1 MENFLNLRRF
11 FDAFKNLTLWQR
23 IFEWRAMRSLSYEA
37 NEELV
42 RLAEDAK
49 NVRAEVENLKR
60 ERDVLFQQKNSFKE
74 QLMELRDTLIKAES
88 RIQHADDELRR
99 IEKENQ
105 DLQRKVILT
114 EQRDEQRRRETD
126 QSMQHLVAL
135 KTKVEKEMSDIQAQ
149 RLRDVE
155 ERNHLMKETW
165 RRHEEAVQNTIKCLC
180 ERHAIEYVDN
190 VPFKGKPDNV
200 IRICDELIVF
210 DAKSPASDDL
220 GNFNSYIRTQAEAAS
235 KYAAHESVRKDI
247 YLVVPSNTLEVL
259 KKLSFPHGNFN
270 VFVITLDALEP
281 VILSLKKLEEYEFAE
296 QLSPEDRQSICRI
309 IGGLIYTSK
318 RRIQVDQFFNGEL
331 LNLLVQAG
339 RNIPEA
345 MQEDI
350 SKHEKSMKL
359 NPPVDRRSKEIS
371 HASLTKTQAQLE
383 GQARLFEIVAEP
395 VELGLV
401 VNG

>member
-1 MENFLNLRRF
+1 
-11 FDAFKNLTLWQR
+11 
-23 IFEWRAMRSLSYEA
+23 MRSLSYEA
-37 NEELV
+37 CEEFV
-42 RLAEDAK
+42 QMAEDVK

-74 QLMELRDTLIKAES
+74 QVVELRDSLIKAES
-88 RIQHADDELRR
+88 RMQHLDHDLRR

-105 DLQRKVILT
+105 DLQRKVALT
-114 EQRDEQRRRETD
+114 EQRDEQRRREND
-126 QSMQHLVAL
+126 QSVQHLVAL
-135 KTKVEKEMSDIQAQ
+135 KSRVEKEMADIQAQ

-155 ERNHLMKETW
+155 ERNLLLKETW
-165 RRHEEAVQNTIKCLC
+165 RRHEETVQNTIKAIC
-180 ERHAIEYVDN
+180 ERHAIEYVDD

-200 IRICDELIVF
+200 VRVCDELIVF

-220 GNFNSYIRTQAEAAS
+220 GNFNTYIRTQAEAAS
-235 KYAAHESVRKDI
+235 KYATHESVRKDI
-247 YLVVPSNTLEVL
+247 YLVVPSNTIDVL
-259 KKLSFPHGNFN
+259 KKLSFHHGNFN

-296 QLSPEDRQSICRI
+296 QLSPEDRQCICRI

-331 LNLLVQAG
+331 LDLLVQAQ

-345 MQEDI
+345 MQEEI
-350 SKHEKSMKL
+350 SMHEKAMKL
-359 NPPVDRRSKEIS
+359 NPCVDRRSKEIS
-371 HASLTKTQAQLE
+371 HASLEKTQAQLE
-383 GQARLFEIVAEP
+383 GQARVFEIVPE
-395 VELGLV
+395 EIGLGLV